1 MFDTA
6 AVSQMFVQGT
16 EFNGK
21 GTAEVIVSKIKGTP
35 VTNLAY
41 SVYMYCFSFGDLC
54 AL

>member
-16 EFNGK
+16 EFNGEM
-21 GTAEVIVSKIKGTP
+21 AEVIVSGIKGIS

-41 SVYMYCFSFGDLC
+41 NLYVLF
-54 AL
+54 